1 MLKIS
6 LVLMPIL
13 WDVIPIC
20 TIFYL
25 HQLNF
30 KEVDFPKYESL
41 DDNRFSEFG
50 NNLENSEYSDSNSNE
65 FMIEN
70 VSREEKRSR
79 YIKKT

>member
-50 NNLENSEYSDSNSNE
+50 NNLENSEYSDSTSNE